1 MSCPLKGMVFDL
13 REINFVYKGEVGNKN
28 SYKGVLH
35 RLIKVAKCLADLLHT
50 IFTYAKVT

>member
-1 MSCPLKGMVFDL
+1 MVKL
-13 REINFVYKGEVGNKN
+13 EMWERNKN

-50 IFTYAKVT
+50 LFTYAKVT